1 MATDT
6 NVVILIG
13 RLTADAALSYT
24 QGGTAVCKFSLAVN
38 RSTGSGDG
46 KKSEKVSYLNCVAW
60 QKGGEIIAQYAKK
73 GDRLSVTGRL
83 EQRSW
88 DDKDG
93 NKRSVVEI
101 VVNGFQFLTQ
111 KDGAKTAAAQVEDAF
126 GAPDDPTF

>member
-6 NVVILIG
+6 NVVVLIG
-13 RLTADAALSYT
+13 RLTADPALSYT

-38 RSTGSGDG
+38 RSSGSGDQ
-46 KKSEKVSYLNCVAW
+46 KKEHVSFFNCVAW

-93 NKRSVVEI
+93 NKRSAVEI

-126 GAPDDPTF
+126 GAPEDPPF